1 LYFFLYL
8 LCNYPLILTR
18 LINFFLQCDILY
30 SNLMLVTINTPN
42 VQAPFG
48 VSLLHHLLFIQSYYQ
63 LHPLLFIQSYNQLH
77 PLLFIQSYYQ
87 LHPLLFIQG
96 YDQLHPLLFI
106 QSYNQLHPLLFI
118 QCYDQLHPL
127 LFIQSY
133 NQLHPLLF
141 IQGYNQNVLEFLSFP
156 LLLHGTRIILNSTK
170 ETIPIKIYIF

>member
-1 LYFFLYL
+1 MYFFLYL

-18 LINFFLQCDILY
+18 LINFFLQCDMLY

-48 VSLLHHLLFIQSYYQ
+48 VSLLHHLLFIQNYYQ

-77 PLLFIQSYYQ
+77 PLLFIQ
-87 LHPLLFIQG
+87 G
-96 YDQLHPLLFI
+96 
-106 QSYNQLHPLLFI
+106 
-118 QCYDQLHPL
+118 YDQLHPL